1 VPSGFVHPG
10 PLDSLSLQSA
20 RGWAPNVSGRPGIPG
35 RPLAADGRRPTADVP
50 SYACSITIGTAST
63 IFGGG
68 TVPSTGSTGGGGGSK
83 PSGGV
88 TSISWYR

>member
-1 VPSGFVHPG
+1 MPSGFVHRG

-20 RGWAPNVSGRPGIPG
+20 RGWGPNTSGRPGIPG
-35 RPLAADGRRPTADVP
+35 RPLTSCGLQLAAPPYTTG
-50 SYACSITIGTAST
+50 IGTAPT
-63 IFGGG
+63 ITGGG
-68 TVPSTGSTGGGGGSK
+68 TAPGADSSGGGGGSK